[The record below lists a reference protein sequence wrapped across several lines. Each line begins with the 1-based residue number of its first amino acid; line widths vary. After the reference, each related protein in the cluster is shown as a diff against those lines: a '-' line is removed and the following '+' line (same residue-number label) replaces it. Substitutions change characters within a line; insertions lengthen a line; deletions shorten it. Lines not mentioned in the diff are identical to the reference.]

1 MKNLNG
7 CYEGYLHVQKFEQHK
22 LNTTYHGQPLTKFPS
37 QTFTLLG
44 QADVVQ
50 KPPIGGWVA
59 PLPPQGQGGFMN
71 VLVF

>member
-7 CYEGYLHVQKFEQHK
+7 CYEGYLHVHKFEQHK

-50 KPPIGGWVA
+50 KPPIGG
-59 PLPPQGQGGFMN
+59 
-71 VLVF
+71 